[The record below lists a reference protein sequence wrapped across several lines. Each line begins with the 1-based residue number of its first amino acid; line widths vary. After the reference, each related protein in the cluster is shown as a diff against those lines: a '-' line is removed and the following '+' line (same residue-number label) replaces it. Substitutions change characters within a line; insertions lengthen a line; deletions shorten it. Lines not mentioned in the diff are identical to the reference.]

1 MKKTLLF
8 VAALT
13 ASLCSNAQDLVVFN
27 TDNSYL
33 SDIESKYTEHT
44 DSKGKTYSAADF
56 TEETTIGDC
65 DAFTVLASPSAWSLK
80 SNNAF
85 VINGSMDVAK
95 GGIQGDTN
103 PNVSMTPGE
112 GQEFVEPT
120 TGSYLIVKA
129 KKDGYVYV
137 FHKASS
143 NKNYGVFE
151 EGVAIPY
158 NFIALSNKETL
169 KSPYYFEVAAKQV
182 TADGDTYYV
191 VDRDN
196 ATYAKG
202 IDWPENI
209 CTSFRSDAQNAD
221 GTWNK
226 IGAGGSGVI
235 SFPVAT
241 GLTYKITAQG
251 SKITASAVC
260 FNATNDLAIAEK
272 DGDGVVTNLTDKDRT
287 DGKPSV
293 WPEAGTSG
301 IKAVV
306 SADGSVELD
315 AKAPVYNL
323 AGQHVSNAYKGV
335 VLQNGHK
342 FINK

>member
-85 VINGSMDVAK
+85 VLNGTTDVAK

-103 PNVSMTPGE
+103 PNVAMMPGE
-112 GQEFVEPT
+112 GQDFTEPT

-129 KKDGYVYV
+129 KKNGYVYV

-169 KSPYYFEVAAKQV
+169 KSPYYYEVAAKQV
-182 TADGDTYYV
+182 TENGDTYYI
-191 VDRDN
+191 VDRDDP
-196 ATYAKG
+196 TYKDG
-202 IDWPENI
+202 INWPENI
-209 CTSFRSDAQNAD
+209 CTSFRTDAPDAD
-221 GTWNK
+221 GAWTK

-235 SFPVAT
+235 AFPVAAD
-241 GLTYKITAQG
+241 LTYKITAQG

-260 FNATNDLAIAEK
+260 FSATNNLAVAEK

-293 WPEAGTSG
+293 WPESGTSG

-323 AGQHVSNAYKGV
+323 AGQRVSNAYKGV

>member
-1 MKKTLLF
+1 MKR
-8 VAALT
+8 
-13 ASLCSNAQDLVVFN
+13 
-27 TDNSYL
+27 
-33 SDIESKYTEHT
+33 
-44 DSKGKTYSAADF
+44 
-56 TEETTIGDC
+56 
-65 DAFTVLASPSAWSLK
+65 
-80 SNNAF
+80 
-85 VINGSMDVAK
+85 
-95 GGIQGDTN
+95 
-103 PNVSMTPGE
+103 
-112 GQEFVEPT
+112 QEFVEPT

-169 KSPYYFEVAAKQV
+169 KSPYYFEVVAKQV

-260 FNATNDLAIAEK
+260 FNATNDLAVAEK
-272 DGDGVVTNLTDKDRT
+272 TAMVLLQTSPIRTVPMVSQAYGLRLAHLASRLLSLLT
-287 DGKPSV
+287 
-293 WPEAGTSG
+293 
-301 IKAVV
+301 
-306 SADGSVELD
+306 
-315 AKAPVYNL
+315 
-323 AGQHVSNAYKGV
+323 V
-335 VLQNGHK
+335 VLSLTLKHL
-342 FINK
+342 FTTSLVSVFLTLTRA